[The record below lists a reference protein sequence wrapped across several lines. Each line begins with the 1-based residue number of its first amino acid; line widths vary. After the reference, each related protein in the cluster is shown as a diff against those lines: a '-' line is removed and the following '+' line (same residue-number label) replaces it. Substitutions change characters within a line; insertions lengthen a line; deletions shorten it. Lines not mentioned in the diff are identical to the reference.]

1 MLSLGKDSN
10 DNSVCWL
17 NIFILVFIRNDWRLS
32 FVNLKTN
39 EKRKN
44 IVGSEEKDQI
54 WIPNLVFDNS
64 VKDTQVKNDE
74 FAVLQINQKS
84 NGFLQVNDELQENLE
99 YNGTLNNLRFS
110 RSYKLSLLCD
120 FELHYYP
127 FDSQVCSIKVSHLL
141 SNWLVIILVIILVG
155 SLSHKPKFVNILYKK
170 AFCIQYLGC
179 MKI

>member
-1 MLSLGKDSN
+1 M
-10 DNSVCWL
+10 
-17 NIFILVFIRNDWRLS
+17 
-32 FVNLKTN
+32 
-39 EKRKN
+39 
-44 IVGSEEKDQI
+44 
-54 WIPNLVFDNS
+54 FDNS

-141 SNWLVIILVIILVG
+141 SN
-155 SLSHKPKFVNILYKK
+155 
-170 AFCIQYLGC
+170 C
-179 MKI
+179 